1 MVQRGSL
8 AGQASNMIPAA
19 ATAVVSGENL
29 AKIAAA
35 FPDFLAKKGLTGEI
49 KETASGNGN
58 CLKIS
63 LEGVS
68 AHASVPWE
76 WKNGA
81 CLPGQ
86 PGHRPRHRRI
96 RQPG

>member
-1 MVQRGSL
+1 
-8 AGQASNMIPAA
+8 MIPAA

-49 KETASGNGN
+49 KETASENGN

-68 AHASVPWE
+68 AHAIDESVSLAE
-76 WKNGA
+76 LEKSLA
-81 CLPGQ
+81 IYAEAIYELTK
-86 PGHRPRHRRI
+86 
-96 RQPG
+96 